1 MAEKTTTVQLLLQKL
16 GDRDKSALRDII
28 DEQVEHMFGRNE
40 KGELPRYTIHLKV
53 EETSR

>member
-1 MAEKTTTVQLLLQKL
+1 MTDNTTTVQLLLQKL

-28 DEQVEHMFGRNE
+28 DEQVEHMFGRDDE
-40 KGELPRYTIHLKV
+40 GKLPRYTIHLKV